1 MFYINTL
8 TVTNLTTLADL
19 LARAPEPKDD
29 NTNLRV
35 PIWGRRFG
43 GFLKNIKQDI
53 QSPRTQKEPHKLKGP
68 DLGKAFLRLP
78 RTNNIHIRVK
88 GAVDRELGGKY
99 IGKQKQI
106 FDC

>member
-68 DLGKAFLRLP
+68 DLGKAFCVSQEQITYISALKGRL
-78 RTNNIHIRVK
+78 
-88 GAVDRELGGKY
+88 
-99 IGKQKQI
+99 IGS
-106 FDC
+106 